1 MNNILLLQ
9 LRTLTCIISRA
20 TKHRDSKN
28 NLYKNNANPTPSFRL
43 TMTNHQAIDGFI
55 GKLYRAASEINP
67 THFRKWALTELK
79 ELILF
84 DAALWSNGQEENRS
98 FHNHMLINVDETIL
112 SNLKKTM
119 AVNPIVD
126 AVINNLGLPVDMA
139 DVVDDE
145 TFYSS
150 YVYEFCFKPLNIE
163 RILSSIHTDG
173 RSGLFTLLSLYRFDR
188 EHAFSEKDKYV
199 QERVLFHLLN
209 AASHNLFLHLK
220 LAQANSTQGSCWAI
234 CDKQG
239 YFHEIQPATLDLL
252 QQYYPEHNLSRAPFS
267 LNEHKQALDTGLS
280 LTLRQL
286 DDLYSLEIWPTGPF
300 DQLTEREKTI
310 ANAVSQGKTFKQI
323 AKDLNLSPSTVA
335 NHLYRV
341 YQKLNIQSRN
351 QLAEMLN
358 G

>member
-1 MNNILLLQ
+1 
-9 LRTLTCIISRA
+9 
-20 TKHRDSKN
+20 
-28 NLYKNNANPTPSFRL
+28 
-43 TMTNHQAIDGFI
+43 MTDEIKKQQAVDWFI

-67 THFRKWALTELK
+67 AHFRKWALTELK

-84 DAALWSNGQEENRS
+84 DGALWSNGQEENRS
-98 FHNHMLINVDETIL
+98 FHNHTLINVDETIL

-126 AVINNLGLPVDMA
+126 VVINNIGSPVDMA
-139 DVVDDE
+139 EVIDDE
-145 TFYSS
+145 TFYKS
-150 YVYEFCFKPLNIE
+150 YVYEYCFQPLKIE
-163 RILSSIHTDG
+163 RILSSIHADG

-188 EHAFSEKDKYV
+188 DKPFTSEDKLV
-199 QERVLFHLLN
+199 QERVLYHLLN

-220 LAQANSTQGSCWAI
+220 LAEANSTQGSCWAI

-252 QQYYPEHNLSRAPFS
+252 QQYYPEQNLNRAPFDLSEHNQS
-267 LNEHKQALDTGLS
+267 LDIGLS
-280 LTLRQL
+280 LKLRPLDTLL
-286 DDLYSLEIWPTGPF
+286 SLEIWPTGPF

-323 AKDLNLSPSTVA
+323 AKDLHLSPSTVA

-351 QLAEMLN
+351 QLAEMVN

>member
-1 MNNILLLQ
+1 MKKQ
-9 LRTLTCIISRA
+9 
-20 TKHRDSKN
+20 
-28 NLYKNNANPTPSFRL
+28 
-43 TMTNHQAIDGFI
+43 QAIESFI

-79 ELILF
+79 ELIHF
-84 DAALWSNGQEENRS
+84 DGALWSNGQEENRS
-98 FHNHMLINVDETIL
+98 FHNHSLINVDETIL
-112 SNLKKTM
+112 VNLKKTM
-119 AVNPIVD
+119 AVNPMVD
-126 AVINNLGLPVDMA
+126 AVINNIGSPVDMA

-150 YVYEFCFKPLNIE
+150 YTYEFCFKPLNIE

-188 EHAFSEKDKYV
+188 LQPFSEQDKHI

-209 AASHNLFLHLK
+209 AASHNLFLHVK
-220 LAQANSTQGSCWAI
+220 LSEASSNQGSCWAI

-252 QQYYPEHNLSRAPFS
+252 AQHYPEQNLKRAPFEFDETTQ
-267 LNEHKQALDTGLS
+267 LIDTGLS
-280 LTLRQL
+280 LTLRPL
-286 DDLYSLEIWPTGPF
+286 GNLFSLEIWPTGPF

-351 QLAEMLN
+351 QLAEMVN

>member
-1 MNNILLLQ
+1 MQ
-9 LRTLTCIISRA
+9 T
-20 TKHRDSKN
+20 
-28 NLYKNNANPTPSFRL
+28 
-43 TMTNHQAIDGFI
+43 HQAIDLFI

-67 THFRKWALTELK
+67 SHFRKWALTELK

-98 FHNHMLINVDETIL
+98 FHNHTVIDIDETIL

-119 AVNPIVD
+119 AVNPMVD
-126 AVINNLGLPVDMA
+126 AVINNIGLPVDMA
-139 DVVDDE
+139 DVVEDDV
-145 TFYSS
+145 FYAS
-150 YVYEFCFKPLNIE
+150 YVYEYCFQPLNIE

-188 EHAFSEKDKYV
+188 DQPFSEEDKKV

-252 QQYYPEHNLSRAPFS
+252 QQYYPDHNLNRSPFS
-267 LNEHKQALDTGLS
+267 LEEESQTLDIGLS

-286 DDLYSLEIWPTGPF
+286 DNLYSLEIWPTGPF
-300 DQLTEREKTI
+300 DQLTDREKTI

-351 QLAEMLN
+351 QLAEMVN